1 MRGLIT
7 SVLVI
12 GVAFAIYKQSVLK
25 SVKTD
30 ATTPRSI
37 LPSLNQP
44 VTTKVRN
51 ENKQTERNWLQTIN
65 HPLKLGDPVNR
76 SWWNCVQVLPFAL
89 KVSGSIPPGGSIQD
103 CVIYDLK
110 SSKVMTGYRFAL
122 FTSSTYSGLPDIT
135 VNISVSDDGSNW
147 RDCVVEIQ
155 GGDNLTSRQ
164 GTLTGFKGRYIKF
177 QGEITLPNQLPDGTI
192 WLGLFDPQLYANY

>member
-76 SWWNCVQVLPFAL
+76 SWWNCVQVLP
-89 KVSGSIPPGGSIQD
+89 